1 MSKKNHATNVKE
13 FPQPE
18 PVETKETETE
28 ASDEEIVETPK
39 KKSILKKIAP
49 WAVGGVAIAGTIAA
63 TVLGAILN
71 RNDDSDEDDDDVDV
85 SDLVDEDDDSDEKS
99 DNADSTDNSTES

>member
-18 PVETKETETE
+18 PVETKEAENQ

-39 KKSILKKIAP
+39 KQSFLKKIAP
-49 WAVGGVAIAGTIAA
+49 WAVGGVAIVGTIAA
-63 TVLGAILN
+63 TALGAILN
-71 RNDDSDEDDDDVDV
+71 RDDDSDEDDDDVDV